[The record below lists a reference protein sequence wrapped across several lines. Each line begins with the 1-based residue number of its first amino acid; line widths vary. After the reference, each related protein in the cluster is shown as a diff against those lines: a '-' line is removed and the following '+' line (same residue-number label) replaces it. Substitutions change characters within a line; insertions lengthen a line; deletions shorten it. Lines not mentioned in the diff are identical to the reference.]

1 MYICQCGMYLWHI
14 IEKVCMCKCQC
25 QMYFWHMYKNIG
37 CIFASV
43 GCIYGMRK
51 RKKTFCQKYINC
63 KFAGCVSAIAPIISY
78 YLVGVLDRFLVFKV
92 FFQLLFKIESWNF
105 QGLLKFTF
113 YIFPQSFIKIYL
125 LVVVLDRFLDFH
137 TINY

>member
-1 MYICQCGMYLWHI
+1 MYICQCWMYLWHI
-14 IEKVCMCKCQC
+14 IEKVWMCKCQC

-63 KFAGCVSAIAPIISY
+63 KFAGCESAIAPKYQVCIICTQFNLPGEEVNQDQVVTLGWDCAIVKGHGYQGWQKIRLFLEKSADFWK
-78 YLVGVLDRFLVFKV
+78 VRF
-92 FFQLLFKIESWNF
+92 
-105 QGLLKFTF
+105 
-113 YIFPQSFIKIYL
+113 
-125 LVVVLDRFLDFH
+125 
-137 TINY
+137 